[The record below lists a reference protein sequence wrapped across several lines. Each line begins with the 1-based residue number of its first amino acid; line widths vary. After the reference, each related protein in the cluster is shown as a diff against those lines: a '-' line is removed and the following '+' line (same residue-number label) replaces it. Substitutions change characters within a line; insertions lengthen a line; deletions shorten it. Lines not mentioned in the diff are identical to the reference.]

1 MEIFAPF
8 KVSASAIDA
17 QRKRMN
23 VIASNLANAQTTR
36 TQAGGPYR
44 RKDVIFST
52 IDIGDGKN
60 DFKNNFNK
68 EVNLAKGVSVSNI
81 IEDDRPPTM
90 IYDPDHP
97 DADSAGYVAMPNVN
111 TMEEMTNMM
120 LALRAYEANVTVFN
134 LSKGMYAKTLEIG
147 R

>member
-8 KVSASAIDA
+8 MVSASAIDA

-36 TQAGGPYR
+36 TAAGGPYKR
-44 RKDVIFST
+44 QDVIFSAV
-52 IDIGDGKN
+52 DIGQGKN
-60 DFKNNFNK
+60 DFSK
-68 EVNLAKGVSVSNI
+68 EVALAKGVTVSKV
-81 IEDDRPPTM
+81 IEDERPPVM
-90 IYDPDHP
+90 VYNPDHP
-97 DADSAGYVAMPNVN
+97 DADSNGYVAMPNVN
-111 TMEEMTNMM
+111 TMEEMVNMM
-120 LALRAYEANVTVFN
+120 TALRAYEANVTVFN

>member
-8 KVSASAIDA
+8 EVSASAIDA

-36 TQAGGPYR
+36 TQEGGPYR
-44 RKDVIFST
+44 RKDVIFTTS
-52 IDIGDGKN
+52 DLGQGKS
-60 DFKNNFNK
+60 DFSK
-68 EVNLAKGVSVSNI
+68 EVNLAKGVKVSEV
-81 IEDDRPPTM
+81 IEDQRPPVM
-90 IYDPDHP
+90 VYNPDHP
-97 DADSAGYVAMPNVN
+97 DADSHGYVAMPNVN
-111 TMEEMTNMM
+111 TMEEMVNMM
-120 LALRAYEANVTVFN
+120 TALRAYEANVTVFN